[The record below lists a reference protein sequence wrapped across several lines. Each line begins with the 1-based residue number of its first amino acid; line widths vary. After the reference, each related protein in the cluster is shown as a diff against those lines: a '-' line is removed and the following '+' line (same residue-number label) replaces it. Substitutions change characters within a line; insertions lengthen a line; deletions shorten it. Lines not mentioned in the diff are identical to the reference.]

1 MTITNVTFTSS
12 AENAVKVEPQGWNCP
27 WPCETYHSAEIQA
40 WIDEGNTITPY
51 VKPVSEVAAE
61 KAAELEANFNIEANA
76 DVLSNGQVWKG
87 GAASAMLLDGQANK
101 LNHRS
106 SASGVIHSKDHV
118 AHTLTPNQI
127 KDVAADVADAYSAA
141 YAKLQDKL
149 LELDTCGGDVDCI
162 LAITW

>member
-1 MTITNVTFTSS
+1 MVT
-12 AENAVKVEPQGWNCP
+12 AVTYTDPTHEHILVEPEGWHMP
-27 WPCETYHSAEIQA
+27 WPCKTWHGAEIQE
-40 WIDEGNTITPY
+40 WIDGGNTIAPY
-51 VKPVSEVAAE
+51 VKPVSQVAAE
-61 KAAELEANFNIEANA
+61 KLAELEANFDTEANA
-76 DVLSNGQVWKG
+76 DVVSNGQIWKG
-87 GAASAMLLDGQANK
+87 GATSAMLLDGQANK

-106 SASGVIHSKDHV
+106 ASNGIIHSKDHV